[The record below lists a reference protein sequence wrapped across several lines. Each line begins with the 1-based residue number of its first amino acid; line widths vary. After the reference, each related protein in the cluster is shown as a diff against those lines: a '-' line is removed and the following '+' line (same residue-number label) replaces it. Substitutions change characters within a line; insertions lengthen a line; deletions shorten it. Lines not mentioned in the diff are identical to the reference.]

1 MTDLVIYYSRSG
13 NTKKIARTIK
23 NEVNADII
31 EIKDK
36 TSRTGVFGFLKGV
49 TDSIRNQDTKIEP
62 AFIDVSKYDNIYV
75 GTPVWA
81 SKPTPAIIQ
90 FLHNTD
96 FTGKKV
102 ITFDTMMASGG
113 EATINF
119 MNEIIESHGGN
130 VIKSFSIMNNQ
141 DLKESTIKALNE

>member
-13 NTKKIARTIK
+13 NTKKIARIIK
-23 NEVNADII
+23 KEVNADII

-36 TSRTGVFGFLKGV
+36 TRRVGTLGFLKGIM
-49 TDSIRNQDTKIEP
+49 DSIRNQDTKIEP
-62 AFIDVSKYDNIYV
+62 SFIDVSKYDLIYI
-75 GTPVWA
+75 GSPVWA
-81 SKPTPAIIQ
+81 SKPAPAIIQ
-90 FLHNTD
+90 LLHNTD

-102 ITFDTMMASGG
+102 ITFDSMMASGG

-119 MNEIIESHGGN
+119 MNEIVESQGGR

-141 DLKESTIKALNE
+141 DLKESTMKALND